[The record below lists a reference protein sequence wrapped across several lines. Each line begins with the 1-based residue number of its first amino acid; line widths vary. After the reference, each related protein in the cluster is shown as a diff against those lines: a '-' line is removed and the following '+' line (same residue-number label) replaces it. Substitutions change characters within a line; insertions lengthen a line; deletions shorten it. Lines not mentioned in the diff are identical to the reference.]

1 MNATL
6 IEKEG
11 FAGLVLRLRGEG
23 LQDKPLLTAVE
34 QTPRTLFV
42 PPAFADAAYSPRLV
56 PIDCGAFME
65 GADLAVQMIYLLM
78 IKQGQRVLEVGT
90 GSGFTAAVMARLAD
104 RVFTLD
110 RYRTLV
116 AAAQARFDRLG
127 LSNIASRNADGS
139 QGMKGEGTFDRILV
153 TAAFS
158 SMPRWFVEQLAAG
171 GVMIAPMMN
180 ESGACT
186 LVRLTKIGSR
196 FEREDLFPVP
206 FQPLIPNRAAAL

>member
-1 MNATL
+1 VNSSL
-6 IEKEG
+6 VEREG
-11 FAGLVLRLRGEG
+11 FAGLVLRLRGDG
-23 LQDKPLLTAVE
+23 LQDKTLLTAVE

-42 PPAFADAAYSPRLV
+42 PPAFASAAYSPRLV

-78 IKQGQRVLEVGT
+78 VKPGQRVLEIGT

-110 RYRTLV
+110 RYRTLIE
-116 AAAQARFDRLG
+116 AAQQRFERLG
-127 LSNIASRNADGS
+127 LKNIAPRHADGS
-139 QGMKGEGTFDRILV
+139 QGLKGEGTFDRILV

-158 SMPRWFVEQLAAG
+158 SLPRWFVEQLAAG
-171 GVMIAPMMN
+171 GVMIAPLMD
-180 ESGACT
+180 EAGACT

-196 FEREDLFPVP
+196 FEREDLFAVP
-206 FQPLIPNRAAAL
+206 FSPLIPSRAAAL